1 MAITS
6 NLNVIVHSHCSFP
19 PDGSNQSHR
28 RSLRR
33 HCRRQLLDDRA
44 EASWQLWKEVW
55 VLHIVK
61 NNSICWSRLLIWLTY
76 VLLALPSEYYITM
89 VRWVTQERLSVRWVN
104 RAQNTSIL
112 SLCDVTTS
120 QCTKVRLQFFSLL
133 QSVIHFKNDIFNW
146 ISSFQFRNTWWHQ
159 RSGSTVRWVRHSTRA
174 SLSLTSPV
182 IRLSMNYLR
191 NTVDFSYES
200 L

>member
-133 QSVIHFKNDIFNW
+133 QSVIHFKNDIFIEFPLFNSETRDD
-146 ISSFQFRNTWWHQ
+146 IREVA
-159 RSGSTVRWVRHSTRA
+159 RPSGECVTQQGLRYLWRA
-174 SLSLTSPV
+174 
-182 IRLSMNYLR
+182 R
-191 NTVDFSYES
+191 
-200 L
+200 